1 MNQLHYRG
9 YNYHNSWIWISG
21 WKKRN
26 RESADKYLPMQLMA
40 IDFSK
45 LVLKDIKY
53 KVDTYVV
60 CQHPRIFPGW
70 ESMSKSKLANRY
82 SVTFEFKISM
92 SSMISRAIVAFGQST
107 TEAVPIHKKSI
118 YSMLE

>member
-1 MNQLHYRG
+1 
-9 YNYHNSWIWISG
+9 
-21 WKKRN
+21 
-26 RESADKYLPMQLMA
+26 
-40 IDFSK
+40 
-45 LVLKDIKY
+45 
-53 KVDTYVV
+53 
-60 CQHPRIFPGW
+60 
-70 ESMSKSKLANRY
+70 MSKSKLANRY

>member
-21 WKKRN
+21 WKKTQQRICRQVFAN
-26 RESADKYLPMQLMA
+26 A
-40 IDFSK
+40 IDGNRFSK